1 MALTYSQMLPL
12 GTQLPEFQ
20 LLNVVD
26 NQLFDSKNEIVKQ
39 GVIVMVICN
48 HCPYVIHYHNEL
60 KKLVTDYNQSLNFI
74 AISSNNIKTHP
85 QDSPDRMYDLFKE
98 LKFNFPYLY
107 DETQEVAK
115 LLKAEC
121 TPEFYLYDTNSAL
134 VYRGRLDD
142 ASPGNPIEPT
152 GKDLRGALNSLLSG
166 ESIIDYQQPSMGCSI
181 KWKKSSFLP

>member
-12 GTQLPEFQ
+12 GTQMPEFQ

-74 AISSNNIKTHP
+74 AINSNNIKTHP

-121 TPEFYLYDTNSAL
+121 TPEFYLYDKLKKL
-134 VYRGRLDD
+134 VYRGRLDGS
-142 ASPGNPIEPT
+142 SPGNDLEID
-152 GKDLRGALNSLLSG
+152 GKDLRSAVNALISG
-166 ESIIDYQQPSMGCSI
+166 KKINTEQFPSMGCNI
-181 KWKKSSFLP
+181 KWK

>member
-12 GTQLPEFQ
+12 GTQMPEFQ

-74 AISSNNIKTHP
+74 AINSNNIKTHP

-121 TPEFYLYDTNSAL
+121 TPEFYLYDKLKKFNPTFFCMNDTEYA
-134 VYRGRLDD
+134 DD
-142 ASPGNPIEPT
+142 
-152 GKDLRGALNSLLSG
+152 KDRMKLKAWLNSRFP
-166 ESIIDYQQPSMGCSI
+166 E
-181 KWKKSSFLP
+181 KSEFEK

>member
-1 MALTYSQMLPL
+1 MALTYSQMIPL
-12 GTQLPEFQ
+12 GTQMPEFQ

-121 TPEFYLYDTNSAL
+121 TPEFYLYDKLKKL
-134 VYRGRLDD
+134 VYRGRLDGS
-142 ASPGNPIEPT
+142 SPGNDLEID
-152 GKDLRGALNSLLSG
+152 GKDLRLAVNALISG
-166 ESIIDYQQPSMGCSI
+166 KKINTEQFPSMGCNI
-181 KWKKSSFLP
+181 KWK

>member
-12 GTQLPEFQ
+12 GTQMPEFQ

-98 LKFNFPYLY
+98 LKFNFPYL
-107 DETQEVAK
+107 
-115 LLKAEC
+115 
-121 TPEFYLYDTNSAL
+121 
-134 VYRGRLDD
+134 
-142 ASPGNPIEPT
+142 
-152 GKDLRGALNSLLSG
+152 
-166 ESIIDYQQPSMGCSI
+166 
-181 KWKKSSFLP
+181 

>member
-12 GTQLPEFQ
+12 GTQMPEFQ

-85 QDSPDRMYDLFKE
+85 QDTPDRMYDLFKK

-121 TPEFYLYDTNSAL
+121 TPEFYLYDKLKKL
-134 VYRGRLDD
+134 VYRGRLDGS
-142 ASPGNPIEPT
+142 SPGNDLEID
-152 GKDLRGALNSLLSG
+152 GKDLRSAVNALISG
-166 ESIIDYQQPSMGCSI
+166 KKINTEQFPSMGCNI
-181 KWKKSSFLP
+181 KWK